1 MLKTQLEVSELE
13 DEFTWFG
20 CAECAEEE
28 EEEAEKEEE
37 ES

>member
-1 MLKTQLEVSELE
+1 MSETQLEVSELE

-28 EEEAEKEEE
+28 EAEVEEE
-37 ES
+37 EEN